1 MFTESNGRSIAKAI
15 SWRLLATITTA
26 VVVYILTGRLDI
38 ALAVGGIEI
47 ILKLILYYFHE
58 RSWNIVKF
66 GKKEVKPKVYWLT
79 GLSGSGKSTIA
90 DELYANLKKKGLRV
104 EYLDGDKVRD
114 IFPKTGFSKE
124 ERDTHIKRIGFLAS
138 ILERNGIIVVAAF
151 ISPYEDARQFVR
163 NLCNNFVEVHL
174 STPLEVCKERDPKG
188 LYAKVE
194 RGEIKNFTGVDDP
207 YEEPLNP
214 EFRID
219 TSNIT
224 VKEAVKQIL
233 NSK

>member
-1 MFTESNGRSIAKAI
+1 MFKESNGRSIAKAI

-26 VVVYILTGRLDI
+26 ALVYVLTGKIEI

-47 ILKLILYYFHE
+47 ILKFVLYYFHE
-58 RSWNIVKF
+58 RSWNLISF
-66 GKKEVKPKVYWLT
+66 GKKEIKPRVYWLT
-79 GLSGSGKSTIA
+79 GLSASGKSTIA
-90 DELYANLKKKGLRV
+90 DELYSNLIKKGLKV

-138 ILERNGIIVVAAF
+138 ILERNGIIVISAF
-151 ISPYEDARQFVR
+151 ISPYEEARQFVR
-163 NLCNNFVEVHL
+163 SLCNNFVEIHV
-174 STPLEVCKERDPKG
+174 STPLEVCKQRDPKG

-207 YEEPLNP
+207 YEVPVNP
-214 EFRID
+214 EIRID
-219 TSNIT
+219 TTNIS

-233 NSK
+233 NSR

>member
-1 MFTESNGRSIAKAI
+1 MFIESNGRSIAKAI

-26 VVVYILTGRLDI
+26 VVVYILTGRIEI

-47 ILKLILYYFHE
+47 ILKLALYYFHE
-58 RSWNIVKF
+58 RSWNLVPF
-66 GKKEVKPKVYWLT
+66 GKKEIKPKVYWLT
-79 GLSGSGKSTIA
+79 GLSASGKSTIA
-90 DELYANLKKKGLRV
+90 DELYNNLKRRGLKV
-104 EYLDGDKVRD
+104 EYLDGDKVRN

-138 ILERNGIIVVAAF
+138 ILEKNGIIVISAF
-151 ISPYEDARQFVR
+151 ISPYEEARQFVR
-163 NLCNNFVEVHL
+163 NLCNNFVEIHV
-174 STPLEVCKERDPKG
+174 STPLEVCQQRDPKG
-188 LYAKVE
+188 LYAKALK
-194 RGEIKNFTGVDDP
+194 GEIKNFTGIDDP
-207 YEEPLNP
+207 YEEPLKP
-214 EFRID
+214 EIRID